1 MKINLRRQKQ
11 VGSIFLVLMAI
22 FTLPV
27 NAAIDK
33 HVTTTS
39 IAFGSCASQH
49 KPQTIWDDIGKHQ
62 LDAFLFIG
70 DNMYADIEMIDGER
84 IYEPVS
90 RPERFAAAYNEL
102 SKVSEFAGFREQVPL
117 LMGTWDDH
125 DYGANDAGKN
135 YFLKHQSQQAFLDF
149 FGFADNDPI
158 RQQQGVYHAKTLI
171 DDGRA
176 VQIIM
181 LDTRFH
187 LGARIENPNG
197 RPINKGP
204 YIPQTNKQE
213 SILGEQQW
221 KWLEQQLKQP
231 ADVRL
236 LVSSIQVVAYE
247 HAWEAWGNFPHERQR
262 LYDLIESSQAN
273 GVVILSGD
281 RHLMEIS
288 KDVGQLGHST
298 PYPMWDFTSSG
309 LTQAFSEVNEANSFR
324 QGNVVRDTHYGLVD
338 IHWHQTDLMQSEI
351 VMTAYGLDQKVFETA
366 RVRLGEL
373 QVTK

>member
-1 MKINLRRQKQ
+1 MKMNKQ
-11 VGSIFLVLMAI
+11 CHKQFVGVVLVLTAV

-27 NAAIDK
+27 NALIDK
-33 HVTTTS
+33 HEAKTS

-49 KPQTIWDDIGKHQ
+49 KPQRIWDDIGKHQ

-70 DNMYADIEMIDGER
+70 DNIYADIEMIDGER
-84 IYEPVS
+84 IYKPVS
-90 RPERFAAAYNEL
+90 RPERFAAGYKEL
-102 SKVSEFAGFREQVPL
+102 AQIPEFAAFRKQVPL

-135 YFLKHQSQQAFLDF
+135 YFLKHQSQHAFLDF
-149 FGFADNDPI
+149 FGFAENDPI
-158 RQQQGVYHAKTLI
+158 RQQQGIYNAKTLI
-171 DDGRA
+171 DDGRR

-187 LGARIENPNG
+187 LGERIENPNG

-204 YIPQTNKQE
+204 YIAQTNAQE

-281 RHLMEIS
+281 RHLTEIS

-298 PYPMWDFTSSG
+298 PYPIWDFTSSG

-324 QGNVVRDTHYGLVD
+324 QGNAIRDTHYGLVD

-351 VMTAYGLDQKVFETA
+351 VMTSYGLDQQIFETA
-366 RVRLGEL
+366 RVRLADL